1 MNVLK
6 ITHNE
11 IKPIEIE
18 NTLEALQ
25 REVGGYIETVYLG
38 DNYILICDEEG
49 KLKALNCITLVLR
62 NKKGQLE
69 EIVGNCLIMKVSK
82 NGETFKGLNKTEI
95 EYFMNDLKLQMFR
108 CLDV

>member
-1 MNVLK
+1 MK
-6 ITHNE
+6 AIKFTSKE

-25 REVGGYIETVYLG
+25 REVGGYIEVVNLG
-38 DNYILICDEEG
+38 DNYVLICDEEG
-49 KLKALNCITLVLR
+49 KLKGLNTITLMLR

-69 EIVGNCLIMKVSK
+69 EIVGDCLILKVAK
-82 NGETFKGLNKTEI
+82 NGDFKGLNKTEI
-95 EYFMNDLKLQMFR
+95 EYFLNNPKLRIAR